1 VPERRSEARGTIN
14 RQRIGDMTENL
25 DKRVAD
31 LEALIAD
38 LPELLNVRFQRVDA
52 TLSEFTARF
61 NLLDKQMA
69 MLVRDMRDLRGGVTR
84 QLVEQD
90 KRLTAIEQKL
100 DGHDRRLAAMESDVA
115 AIRAD
120 VKEILNR
127 LPKP

>member
-1 VPERRSEARGTIN
+1 MPERRSEARGTIN

-69 MLVRDMRDLRGGVTR
+69 MLVRDMRDLRGGVTS

>member
-1 VPERRSEARGTIN
+1 MPERRSEARGTIN